1 MKMSRYPFFVS
12 VRKSGTKISLDIL
25 FFNPYN
31 YEVYKLLFSLYIRRK
46 TLMETVGLKRNP
58 QRAGEGGNLVTV
70 AGYEY
75 HSGVSG

>member
-1 MKMSRYPFFVS
+1 
-12 VRKSGTKISLDIL
+12 
-25 FFNPYN
+25 
-31 YEVYKLLFSLYIRRK
+31 
-46 TLMETVGLKRNP
+46 METVGLKRNP